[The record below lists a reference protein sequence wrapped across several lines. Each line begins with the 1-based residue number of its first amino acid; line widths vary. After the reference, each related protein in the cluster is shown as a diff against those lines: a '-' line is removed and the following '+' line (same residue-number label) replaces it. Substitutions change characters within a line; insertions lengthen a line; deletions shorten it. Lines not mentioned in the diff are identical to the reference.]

1 MLYTIYFKEDTG
13 LSIKDTNGVIHL
25 SDVNIKE
32 SIETAKGLVGCVEVI
47 NNYID
52 KCSIRSNYITKDV
65 VSNMTCRDYYPRRW
79 NFIKIV
85 KTNLS
90 RD

>member
-1 MLYTIYFKEDTG
+1 MLYTIYFKKDTG
-13 LSIKDTNGVIHL
+13 LYIKETNGGIRLTPV
-25 SDVNIKE
+25 DIKE
-32 SIETAKGLVGCVEVI
+32 SVETAKGLVGCVEVI

-65 VSNMTCRDYYPRRW
+65 VSNMTCRHYYPRRW